1 MWILDFV
8 TTPGTGELVEA
19 AGAGEDDEAD
29 IGFTEDGELP
39 GLLHQPAAPL
49 GEGHLPVGPVVDPLD
64 CDLPSPHIHL
74 SCSLWPTRSGKRVL
88 ALNNTSREV
97 RANDA
102 VER

>member
-1 MWILDFV
+1 
-8 TTPGTGELVEA
+8 
-19 AGAGEDDEAD
+19 
-29 IGFTEDGELP
+29 
-39 GLLHQPAAPL
+39 
-49 GEGHLPVGPVVDPLD
+49 LPVGPVVDPLD